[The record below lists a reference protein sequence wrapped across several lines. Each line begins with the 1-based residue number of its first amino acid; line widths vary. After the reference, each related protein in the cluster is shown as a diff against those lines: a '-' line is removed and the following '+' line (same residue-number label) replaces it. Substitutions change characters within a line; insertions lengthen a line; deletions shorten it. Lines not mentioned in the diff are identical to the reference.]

1 MTAGRGV
8 IHKEGP
14 SEKMRAEG
22 GRLHGIQLW
31 VNLPRDAKMAE
42 PAYQDLRAGALA
54 VARPADGVTVRVVA
68 GHAFGLYGPGST
80 HTPISY
86 THLTLA
92 PGASAATVVDPGHTV
107 IVYPMVGGVVVG
119 GAGVAGRALAESE
132 LGLLGPGDRVE
143 LTGAGPERRP
153 SSEVLLLTG
162 QPLHEPVARY
172 GPFVMNTRA
181 EIIEAIEDFQAG
193 RFATA

>member
-1 MTAGRGV
+1 MGQPA
-8 IHKEGP
+8 
-14 SEKMRAEG
+14 
-22 GRLHGIQLW
+22 
-31 VNLPRDAKMAE
+31 RDAKMAE
-42 PAYQDLRAGALA
+42 PAYPGPPRRGPRRGAPGRRRDGAGGGRPRLRL
-54 VARPADGVTVRVVA
+54 D
-68 GHAFGLYGPGST
+68 GPGST

-92 PGASAATVVDPGHTV
+92 PGASAATAVDPGHTV

-143 LTGAGPERRP
+143 LTGAGPDDGP
-153 SSEVLLLTG
+153 ASEVLLLTG

-172 GPFVMNTRA
+172 GPFVMNARA